1 VSVRSGPSSER
12 DPDAHQTFMRLA
24 EASLAPSYRLAA
36 HLLGDPTDAEDAT
49 QEALLLAW
57 RSWPRLRDPERFGA
71 WFERILVNAC
81 YQRMR
86 RRRRAPTVDLPED
99 IGSDRDQLAASLA
112 RDSVGRALLGL
123 TPEQRIV
130 VVLRYWRDLSI
141 EEIAERLGI
150 PSGTVRSRLHYALQA
165 LRADIDRPPSQP
177 VEVQP

>member
-57 RSWPRLRDPERFGA
+57 RNWPRLRDPGRFGA

-81 YQRMR
+81 YERMR
-86 RRRRAPTVDLPED
+86 RRRRAPTVDLPDD
-99 IGSDRDQLAASLA
+99 IGGERDQLAASIA

-123 TPEQRIV
+123 SAEQRIV

-141 EEIAERLGI
+141 EEIAERIGI

-165 LRADIDRPPSQP
+165 LRTDIDRPPSP
-177 VEVQP
+177 AAEVPR